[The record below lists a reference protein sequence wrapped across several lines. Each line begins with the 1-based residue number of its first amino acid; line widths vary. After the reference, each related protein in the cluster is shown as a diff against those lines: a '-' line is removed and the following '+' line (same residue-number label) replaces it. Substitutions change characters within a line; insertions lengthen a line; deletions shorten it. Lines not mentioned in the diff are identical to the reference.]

1 MRRATNQTSL
11 VLLLAS
17 AFAGCA
23 GNRVDSFPPG
33 VEPWET
39 NLAALPAATPES
51 PCPETINFVRTRFT
65 DESGTVNSVHA
76 RACIHAPIAEV
87 WVAVQDP
94 EVARDHT
101 TVNSYAV
108 INPPMPEECDGDY
121 QTQLNVGPGAFAF
134 DFRLCWR
141 HSVAEGLEDAPTL
154 TATRW
159 QKVWGSANI
168 TLMEGSLVT
177 RPLEGH
183 PEITVVEYQYHL
195 DATLANHGTI
205 QDYLNVIYRRLGD
218 RVHGRMLP

>member
-1 MRRATNQTSL
+1 MRSRVWNA
-11 VLLLAS
+11 VLLS
-17 AFAGCA
+17 AVLAGCA
-23 GNRVDSFPPG
+23 GTRVDVFPPG

-39 NLAALPAATPES
+39 NLATLPSATAES
-51 PCPETINFVRTRFT
+51 PCPETITFVRTRFAT
-65 DESGTVNSVHA
+65 PDGMVDSVHA
-76 RACIHAPIAEV
+76 RACIHAPMADV
-87 WVAVQDP
+87 WQAVQDP

-101 TVNSYAV
+101 SVNSYAV
-108 INPPMPEECDGDY
+108 INPPMPAECDGDY
-121 QTQLNVGPGAFAF
+121 QTQINAGPGAFAF

-159 QKVWGSANI
+159 QKVWGSANV

-195 DATLANHGTI
+195 DALTANHGTI
-205 QDYLNVIYRRLGD
+205 ESFLNVIYGRLVD
-218 RVHGRMLP
+218 RVHGRTLP

>member
-1 MRRATNQTSL
+1 MRTSTTLTGLAL
-11 VLLLAS
+11 VLTTAIAS
-17 AFAGCA
+17 CA

-39 NLAALPAATPES
+39 NLAALPAATAAS
-51 PCPETINFVRTRFT
+51 PCPETITFVRTHYTGGGGRV
-65 DESGTVNSVHA
+65 DSVHA

-87 WVAVQDP
+87 WAAVQDP

-101 TVNSYAV
+101 SVNSYAV
-108 INPPMPEECDGDY
+108 IDPPMPEECDGAY

-159 QKVWGSANI
+159 QKVWGSSNI

-177 RPLEGH
+177 RPLDGH

-195 DATLANHGTI
+195 DALAANHGTV
-205 QDYLNVIYRRLGD
+205 QSYLDVIYHRLSD